1 MVHFRKLGCL
11 KQLHWCGKKLLLCH
25 SKISNIYRTISSTD
39 TSNNIIR
46 SNDNND
52 DEDEDIS
59 LPPPLMASPIKPF
72 LKPSHT
78 IEALEEE
85 SEEHAMES
93 ENDSNNAN
101 NENGSHNVSKE
112 SNNSVTLIPFDSQ
125 NPWDLVPDQ
134 PANRSSNSL
143 VIPVP
148 PPSTTI
154 TTTENGSSNNSNANL
169 LSNDDTMMNNKKQSN
184 NKIEELSKSSSQ
196 NLMDDPFD
204 ADWVSLALNETTNN
218 HQPL

>member
-1 MVHFRKLGCL
+1 MN
-11 KQLHWCGKKLLLCH
+11 
-25 SKISNIYRTISSTD
+25 KISFACQVG
-39 TSNNIIR
+39 SNFLINLLQAELTTVP
-46 SNDNND
+46 
-52 DEDEDIS
+52 EDEDLS